1 MPAMS
6 NRLEGEGFLYDGEKG
21 KWPDPQKWN
30 QEQINVWMVC
40 GARIGLVL
48 LKDGN
53 WQGSISNTLL
63 GGLILQKK

>member
-1 MPAMS
+1 MPAMLS
-6 NRLEGEGFLYDGEKG
+6 RIEGEGFLYDGEKG

-30 QEQINVWMVC
+30 QKEISMWMVR
-40 GARIGLVL
+40 GARVGLAL

-53 WQGSISNTLL
+53 GKAVFLTLL